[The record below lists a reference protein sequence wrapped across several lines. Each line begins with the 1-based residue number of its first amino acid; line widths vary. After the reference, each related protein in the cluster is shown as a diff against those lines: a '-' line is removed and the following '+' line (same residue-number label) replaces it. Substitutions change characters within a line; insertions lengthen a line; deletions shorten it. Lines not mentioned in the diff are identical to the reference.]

1 MKLLAIIGSQREYG
15 NSFLLA
21 KEVLKSFKEIDYEII
36 QLAKKEIK
44 FCNLCGKCR
53 SMDCPL
59 DDDFN
64 HILEKMKDADGII
77 FSYPKYSFPIPTK
90 LLCFLER
97 LEIISYFRRQ
107 KVSDYTEEF
116 KTQRTLPPPV
126 EEKPCCLFAIA
137 DHGESV
143 GDCLEIVANEVKS
156 SVLGM
161 KLIYHDSRLGAH
173 AEGKYRGDVI
183 KDEKG
188 IEDCRK
194 LVRKLIDSINKSG
207 R

>member
-21 KEVLKSFKEIDYEII
+21 KEVLKFFKEIDYEII

-64 HILEKMKDADGII
+64 NILEKMKDADGII

-97 LEIISYFRRQ
+97 LEIISHFRRQ
-107 KVSDYTEEF
+107 NVSDYSEEF
-116 KTQRTLPPPV
+116 KTRRKLPPPV
-126 EEKPCCLFAIA
+126 KEKPCCLFAIA
-137 DHGESV
+137 DPGESV
-143 GDCLEIVANEVKS
+143 EDCLEIVANEVKS
-156 SVLGM
+156 LGM
-161 KLIYHDSRLGAH
+161 KLVYHGSRPGAH

-194 LVRKLIDSINKSG
+194 LVRKMIDSINKGG